1 MIASFLLFA
10 WPSRQYIIADLCW
23 SLVAWSVMLLLLWFV
38 DPSTHTLEKFLCPD
52 SFIPYLQQTAHHN
65 VDTSDIFQVINI
77 AMQPRHQ
84 LIIFLVGLLAF
95 VKRLFGHL
103 SLRPLR
109 ISSTGS
115 RCPFSSRS
123 TSWTWHHF
131 DDSAFLARGKYS
143 IITNTCAFLLQ
154 VVQPMWPATEMA
166 DCYFHPWCVHM
177 EAFVCYLWPAE
188 KILFLVALIAWTV
201 CNWRRFSCF
210 FFCQCPKAFIQN
222 VFG

>member
-1 MIASFLLFA
+1 MCCKESNRM
-10 WPSRQYIIADLCW
+10 WR
-23 SLVAWSVMLLLLWFV
+23 
-38 DPSTHTLEKFLCPD
+38 HTFHAYFRLRATGL
-52 SFIPYLQQTAHHN
+52 
-65 VDTSDIFQVINI
+65 
-77 AMQPRHQ
+77 

-123 TSWTWHHF
+123 TSWTWHHL

-143 IITNTCAFLLQ
+143 IITNTYAFLLQ
-154 VVQPMWPATEMA
+154 VVRPMWPATEMA
-166 DCYFHPWCVHM
+166 DCYFHPWCVHV
-177 EAFVCYLWPAE
+177 EVFVCYLWPAE

-210 FFCQCPKAFIQN
+210 VFFVSVRKLSFKMSLDNRSLWCKTWNISMEIQMLCCIP
-222 VFG
+222 VFSSNLQYSPVISSIHK

>member
-1 MIASFLLFA
+1 M
-10 WPSRQYIIADLCW
+10 WR
-23 SLVAWSVMLLLLWFV
+23 
-38 DPSTHTLEKFLCPD
+38 HTFHAYFRLRATCL
-52 SFIPYLQQTAHHN
+52 
-65 VDTSDIFQVINI
+65 
-77 AMQPRHQ
+77 
-84 LIIFLVGLLAF
+84 LIIFLMGLLAF

-154 VVQPMWPATEMA
+154 VVRPMWPATEMA

-210 FFCQCPKAFIQN
+210 FFLSVSKSFHSECLWITDPYGAKLEIFQWKFRCSAAFQYSPVISSIL
-222 VFG
+222 